1 MQNYPLASSTWD
13 NKELD
18 AIQGVVKNGI
28 FTMGEKVAECERDF
42 AAFIGSKYAV
52 MTSSGSTA
60 NLIAT
65 AALFYTKNPKLKRGD
80 EVIVPA
86 VSWSTTY
93 YPLYQ
98 YGLKLKF
105 VDINLHTLNY
115 DLRALKEAISEQTK
129 MIMCVNLLG
138 NPNDFST
145 IFKLIEGKN
154 IIVLEDN
161 CESMGAEFEGKQAG
175 TFGVMGTFSTFYSH
189 HIATMEGGF
198 VVTDDEELYHIL
210 LCLRAHGW
218 TRNLPKDNLVAPKS
232 EDWFSE
238 SFRFIL
244 PGYNVRPVEM
254 SGAIGIEQ
262 IKKLPHFL
270 KHRRENAKIFQ
281 KYFANHPNF
290 IIQKEIGS
298 SSWFGFSLI
307 IKPDSALT
315 RKEVIQKLEAN
326 NIEYRPIVTGDFTQ
340 NEVMKYFDYE
350 IFGELKNA
358 KILHKNGFFIG
369 NHHINVEPYI
379 LHLAESIGGGA
390 LNRFLSFVAF
400 YTAFVYIFLPHSHFA
415 KAQIKIL
422 IACLLHIYI
431 RAYFNQSKPT
441 LSICTILKEA
451 NAKRF

>member
-1 MQNYPLASSTWD
+1 MKKYMLASSTWD
-13 NKELD
+13 EKELQ
-18 AIQGVVKNGI
+18 AIQDVIKSDM
-28 FTMGEKVAECERDF
+28 FTMGKKVTEFEKDF
-42 AAFIGSKYAV
+42 AKFVGSKYAV

-105 VDINLHTLNY
+105 VDIDLETLNY
-115 DLRALKEAISEQTK
+115 DLDALSSAISDKTK
-129 MIMCVNLLG
+129 MIMVVNLLG
-138 NPNDFST
+138 NPNDFDA
-145 IFKLIEGKN
+145 INDLIGGKD
-154 IIVLEDN
+154 IILLEDN
-161 CESMGAEFEGKQAG
+161 CESMGAEYKGSQAG
-175 TFGVMGTFSTFYSH
+175 TFGIMGTFSTFFSH
-189 HIATMEGGF
+189 HMATMEGGF

-218 TRNLPKDNLVAPKS
+218 TRNLPKENKVANKS
-232 EDWFSE
+232 DDWFSE
-238 SFRFIL
+238 SFRFVL

-262 IKKLPHFL
+262 LKKLPIFL
-270 KHRRENAKIFQ
+270 KYRRENAKLFCECF
-281 KYFANHPNF
+281 KNHPDF

-307 IKPDSALT
+307 IKPDSILK
-315 RKEVIQKLEAN
+315 RDNIIKKLEAN

-340 NEVMKYFDYE
+340 NEVMKYFNYE

-358 KILHKNGFFIG
+358 KILHENGFFVG
-369 NHHINVEPYI
+369 NHQVDI
-379 LHLAESIGGGA
+379 AE
-390 LNRFLSFVAF
+390 
-400 YTAFVYIFLPHSHFA
+400 
-415 KAQIKIL
+415 
-422 IACLLHIYI
+422 HIY
-431 RAYFNQSKPT
+431 R
-441 LSICTILKEA
+441 LKQVL
-451 NAKRF
+451 N